1 MGVAV
6 TKLLLGRD
14 VTHNEPVYL
23 EASGARAVLICGK
36 RGSGKSYTLGVF
48 IEELLAASG
57 DALIPIIVD
66 PIGVYHTMSLPNELQ
81 RDDLFRWALNPRGHF
96 VRLLVP
102 GDPQLLYDSDVLRAL
117 QERQVSVVS
126 LRLNPADLS
135 PDGWCDLFNININQP
150 LGIVLFR
157 AAQSLGEKNPNF
169 SVRDLARA
177 VETDKRANDTTQ
189 EALLNR
195 LEAAR
200 GWRIFSEDGYTPM
213 DSIFQ
218 PGAVNVVDLS
228 RLESGPRGRR
238 NLAVSIIARNLFR
251 ARADARLREEFGL
264 ASPLPRIW
272 MAIDEAHQF
281 IPTGGTTLAKE
292 QLVRWAKE
300 GRQPGLSLI
309 VASQQPSAIDH
320 EVLSQ
325 CDVILSHK
333 LTTRDDV
340 SALNRLSQD
349 YMGGELKTLISKL
362 KRVGE
367 AILVDDE
374 RETVHHLGIRPR
386 QSRHG
391 GSSITPAEEERLD
404 IWRV

>member
-1 MGVAV
+1 M
-6 TKLLLGRD
+6 KLLLGRD
-14 VTHNEPVYL
+14 VAHNEPVYL

-48 IEELLAASG
+48 IEELLAAAA
-57 DALIPIIVD
+57 DKIIPIIVD
-66 PIGVYHTMSLPNELQ
+66 PIGVYHTMSLSNEPQ
-81 RDDLFRWALNPRGHF
+81 RDDLFRWALNPRGYP

-102 GDPQLLYDSDVLRAL
+102 GDPESLYDHDVLCAL
-117 QERQVSVVS
+117 RERQVEVVS
-126 LRLNPADLS
+126 LQLNAADLS
-135 PDGWCDLFNININQP
+135 PDGWCDLFGANINQP

-157 AAQSLGEKNPNF
+157 AVQSLVQRGREF
-169 SVRDLARA
+169 TVRDIARS
-177 VETDKRANDTTQ
+177 VEADERANETTQ

-200 GWRIFSEDGYTPM
+200 AWRIFAEGGYTPM
-213 DSIFQ
+213 DAIFH
-218 PGAVNVVDLS
+218 PGGVNIVDLS

-238 NLAVSIIARNLFR
+238 NLTISVIARNLFR

-272 MAIDEAHQF
+272 LAIDEAHQF
-281 IPTGGTTLAKE
+281 IPAGGTTLAKE

-309 VASQQPSAIDH
+309 VASQQPSAIDR

-333 LTTRDDV
+333 LTTRDDI

-349 YMGGELKTLISKL
+349 YMGSELQNLIKKL

-386 QSRHG
+386 RSRHG
-391 GSSITPAEEERLD
+391 GSSVAPAEEEHLD
-404 IWRV
+404 LWSD

>member
-1 MGVAV
+1 M
-6 TKLLLGRD
+6 KLLLGRD
-14 VTHNEPVYL
+14 VAQNEPVYL
-23 EASGARAVLICGK
+23 EAGGARAVLICGK

-48 IEELLAASG
+48 AEELLAAAG
-57 DALIPIIVD
+57 DQIIPIIVD

-81 RDDLFRWALNPRGHF
+81 RDDLFRWALNPRGYS

-102 GDPQLLYDSDVLRAL
+102 GDPETLYDSDVLRAL
-117 QERQVSVVS
+117 RDRQVNVIS
-126 LRLNPADLS
+126 LQLNPADLS
-135 PDGWCDLFNININQP
+135 PDGWCDLFGANINQP

-157 AAQSLGEKNPNF
+157 AVQNLGKQGCEFTVRDIAQSIA
-169 SVRDLARA
+169 RD
-177 VETDKRANDTTQ
+177 ERANETTQ

-200 GWRIFSEDGYTPM
+200 AWHIFAEDGYKSM
-213 DSIFQ
+213 GAIFQ
-218 PGAVNVVDLS
+218 PGAINIVDLS

-238 NLAVSIIARNLFR
+238 NLTISIIARNLFR
-251 ARADARLREEFGL
+251 IRADARLREEFGL

-272 MAIDEAHQF
+272 LAIDEAHQF
-281 IPTGGTTLAKE
+281 IPTSGTTLSKE

-309 VASQQPSAIDH
+309 VASQQPSAIDR

-340 SALNRLSQD
+340 GALNRLSQD
-349 YMGGELKTLISKL
+349 YMGSELKALIKKL

-374 RETVHHLGIRPR
+374 RETVHHLKIRPR
-386 QSRHG
+386 QSHHG
-391 GSSITPAEEERLD
+391 GSSFSPAEEERLD
-404 IWRV
+404 LWKD

>member
-1 MGVAV
+1 M
-6 TKLLLGRD
+6 KLLLGRD
-14 VTHNEPVYL
+14 ATHNEPVYL
-23 EASGARAVLICGK
+23 DVGGARAVLICGK

-48 IEELLAASG
+48 VEELLAEVA
-57 DALIPIIVD
+57 DTIIPIVVD
-66 PIGVYHTMSLPNELQ
+66 PIGVYHTMSLPNEPQ
-81 RDDLFRWALNPRGHF
+81 RDELFHWALNPRGYP

-102 GDPQLLYDSDVLRAL
+102 GDPESLYDHDVLRAL
-117 QERQVSVVS
+117 RERQVKVVS
-126 LRLNPADLS
+126 LRLNPIDLS
-135 PDGWCDLFNININQP
+135 PDGWCDLFGANINQP

-157 AAQSLGEKNPNF
+157 AVQSLSKRGRDF
-169 SVRDLARA
+169 TVRDIAQA
-177 VETDKRANDTTQ
+177 VETDERANETTQ

-200 GWRIFSEDGYTPM
+200 AWRIFAEDSYTPM
-213 DSIFQ
+213 DAIFQ
-218 PGAVNVVDLS
+218 PGAVNIVDLS

-238 NLAVSIIARNLFR
+238 NLTISVIARNLFR

-264 ASPLPRIW
+264 ASPLPRVW
-272 MAIDEAHQF
+272 LSIDEAHQF
-281 IPTGGTTLAKE
+281 IPAGGSTLAKE

-309 VASQQPSAIDH
+309 VASQQPSAIDR

-340 SALNRLSQD
+340 NALNRLSQD
-349 YMGGELKTLISKL
+349 YMGSELQTLIKKL

-374 RETVHHLGIRPR
+374 RETVHHLSIRPR

-391 GSSITPAEEERLD
+391 GSSIAPAEEERLD
-404 IWRV
+404 LWEG

>member
-1 MGVAV
+1 M
-6 TKLLLGRD
+6 KLLLGRD
-14 VTHNEPVYL
+14 AVHNGPVYL
-23 EASGARAVLICGK
+23 EAGGARAVLICGK

-48 IEELLAASG
+48 VEELLTAAA
-57 DALIPIIVD
+57 DAIIPIIVD

-81 RDDLFRWALNPRGHF
+81 RDDLFRWALNPRGYP
-96 VRLLVP
+96 VRMLVP
-102 GDPQLLYDSDVLRAL
+102 GDPEALYDPDVLRAL
-117 QERQVSVVS
+117 RERQVEVVP
-126 LRLNPADLS
+126 LQLNAADLS
-135 PDGWCDLFNININQP
+135 PDGWCELFGANINQP

-157 AAQSLGEKNPNF
+157 AVQSLIERGRDF
-169 SVRDLARA
+169 TVRDIARA
-177 VETDKRANDTTQ
+177 VGTDERANETTQ

-200 GWRIFSEDGYTPM
+200 TWRIFAENGYMPM
-213 DSIFQ
+213 DAIFR
-218 PGAVNVVDLS
+218 PGVVNIVDLS

-238 NLAVSIIARNLFR
+238 NLTVSVIARNLFR
-251 ARADARLREEFGL
+251 ARADARLQEEFGL

-272 MAIDEAHQF
+272 LAIDEAHQF
-281 IPTGGTTLAKE
+281 VPAGATTLAKE

-309 VASQQPSAIDH
+309 VASQQPSAIDR

-349 YMGGELKTLISKL
+349 YMGSELQALIKRL

-374 RETVHHLGIRPR
+374 RETVHHLSIRPR
-386 QSRHG
+386 RSRHG
-391 GSSITPAEEERLD
+391 GSSVAPVEEERLD
-404 IWRV
+404 LWSD

>member
-1 MGVAV
+1 M
-6 TKLLLGRD
+6 KLLLGRD
-14 VTHNEPVYL
+14 AINNNPVYL
-23 EASGARAVLICGK
+23 EAGGARAVLICGK

-48 IEELLAASG
+48 VEELLTATA
-57 DALIPIIVD
+57 DAIIPIIVD

-81 RDDLFRWALNPRGHF
+81 RDDLFRWALNPRGYP
-96 VRLLVP
+96 VRMLVP
-102 GDPQLLYDSDVLRAL
+102 GDPEALYDPDVLHVLR
-117 QERQVSVVS
+117 ERQVEVVP
-126 LRLNPADLS
+126 LRLNAADLS
-135 PDGWCDLFNININQP
+135 PDGWCELFGANINQP
-150 LGIVLFR
+150 LGIALFR
-157 AAQSLGEKNPNF
+157 AVQSLAERGRDF
-169 SVRDLARA
+169 TVRDIARA
-177 VETDKRANDTTQ
+177 VMSDERANETTQ

-195 LEAAR
+195 LDAAR
-200 GWRIFSEDGYTPM
+200 TWRIFAQDGYVPM
-213 DSIFQ
+213 DTIFR
-218 PGAVNVVDLS
+218 PGAVNIVDLS

-238 NLAVSIIARNLFR
+238 NLTISVIARNLFR

-264 ASPLPRIW
+264 SSPLPRVW
-272 MAIDEAHQF
+272 LAIDEAHQF
-281 IPTGGTTLAKE
+281 VPAGGTTLAKE

-309 VASQQPSAIDH
+309 VASQQPSAIDR

-349 YMGGELKTLISKL
+349 YMGSELKTLIRNL

-374 RETVHHLGIRPR
+374 RETVHHLSIRPR
-386 QSRHG
+386 RSRHG
-391 GSSITPAEEERLD
+391 GSSIAPSEEDRLD
-404 IWRV
+404 LWTE

>member
-1 MGVAV
+1 M
-6 TKLLLGRD
+6 KLLLGRD

-23 EASGARAVLICGK
+23 EAGGARAVLICGK

-48 IEELLAASG
+48 VEELLVAA
-57 DALIPIIVD
+57 DDQIIPVIVD
-66 PIGVYHTMSLPNELQ
+66 PIGVYHTMSLSNEPQ
-81 RDDLFRWALNPRGHF
+81 RDDLFRWALNPRGYP

-102 GDPQLLYDSDVLRAL
+102 GDPESLYDHDVLRAL
-117 QERQVSVVS
+117 RERQVEVVS
-126 LRLNPADLS
+126 LQLNAADLS
-135 PDGWCDLFNININQP
+135 PDGWCDLFGANINQP

-157 AAQSLGEKNPNF
+157 AVQSLDEHG
-169 SVRDLARA
+169 RDFTVLDIAGA
-177 VETDKRANDTTQ
+177 VETDERANETTQ

-200 GWRIFSEDGYTPM
+200 AWRIFAKNGYTPM
-213 DSIFQ
+213 DAIFQ
-218 PGAVNVVDLS
+218 PGVVNIVDLS

-238 NLAVSIIARNLFR
+238 NLTISVIARNLFR

-264 ASPLPRIW
+264 ASPLPRVW
-272 MAIDEAHQF
+272 LAIDEAHQF
-281 IPTGGTTLAKE
+281 VPASGTTLAKE

-309 VASQQPSAIDH
+309 VASQQPSAIDR

-349 YMGGELKTLISKL
+349 YMGSELQNLIKKL

-391 GSSITPAEEERLD
+391 GSSISPAEEERLD
-404 IWRV
+404 LWGP

>member
-1 MGVAV
+1 M
-6 TKLLLGRD
+6 KLLLGRD
-14 VTHNEPVYL
+14 TARNEPVYL
-23 EASGARAVLICGK
+23 EAGGARAVLICGK

-48 IEELLAASG
+48 VEELLAAV
-57 DALIPIIVD
+57 ANAIIPIIVD
-66 PIGVYHTMSLPNELQ
+66 PIGVYHTMSLPNEPQ
-81 RDDLFRWALNPRGHF
+81 RDELFRWALNPRGYP
-96 VRLLVP
+96 VRMLVP
-102 GDPQLLYDSDVLRAL
+102 GDPKALYDPDVLHAL
-117 QERQVSVVS
+117 RERQVEVIP
-126 LRLNPADLS
+126 LRLNAADLS
-135 PDGWCDLFNININQP
+135 PDGWCELFGANINQP

-157 AAQSLGEKNPNF
+157 AVQSLLKRGRDF
-169 SVRDLARA
+169 AVRDIAQA
-177 VETDKRANDTTQ
+177 VEADERANETTR

-200 GWRIFSEDGYTPM
+200 AWHIFAEEGYMPM
-213 DSIFQ
+213 DTIFQ
-218 PGAVNVVDLS
+218 PGIVNIVDLS

-238 NLAVSIIARNLFR
+238 NLTISVIARNLFR

-272 MAIDEAHQF
+272 LAIDEAHQF
-281 IPTGGTTLAKE
+281 MPAGGTTLSKE

-309 VASQQPSAIDH
+309 VASQQPSAIDR

-340 SALNRLSQD
+340 NALNRLSQD
-349 YMGGELKTLISKL
+349 YMGSELQALIRKL

-374 RETVHHLGIRPR
+374 RETVHHLSIRPR
-386 QSRHG
+386 RSRHG
-391 GSSITPAEEERLD
+391 GSSIAPAEEERLD
-404 IWRV
+404 LWNE

>member
-1 MGVAV
+1 M
-6 TKLLLGRD
+6 KLLLGRD
-14 VTHNEPVYL
+14 AINNNPVYL
-23 EASGARAVLICGK
+23 EAGGARAVLICGK

-48 IEELLAASG
+48 VEELLTATA
-57 DALIPIIVD
+57 DAIIPIIVD

-81 RDDLFRWALNPRGHF
+81 RDDLFRWALNPRGYP
-96 VRLLVP
+96 VRMLVP
-102 GDPQLLYDSDVLRAL
+102 GDPEALYDPDVLHVLR
-117 QERQVSVVS
+117 ERQVEVVP
-126 LRLNPADLS
+126 LRLNAADLS
-135 PDGWCDLFNININQP
+135 PDGWCELFGANINQP
-150 LGIVLFR
+150 LGIALFR
-157 AAQSLGEKNPNF
+157 AVQSLAERGRDF
-169 SVRDLARA
+169 TVRDIARA
-177 VETDKRANDTTQ
+177 VMSDERANETTQ

-195 LEAAR
+195 LDAAR
-200 GWRIFSEDGYTPM
+200 TWRIFAQDGYVPM
-213 DSIFQ
+213 DTIFR
-218 PGAVNVVDLS
+218 PGAVNIVDLS

-238 NLAVSIIARNLFR
+238 NLTISVIARNLFR

-264 ASPLPRIW
+264 SSPLPRVW
-272 MAIDEAHQF
+272 LAIDEAHQF
-281 IPTGGTTLAKE
+281 VPAGGTTLAKE

-309 VASQQPSAIDH
+309 VASQQPSAIDR

-349 YMGGELKTLISKL
+349 YMGSELKTLIRNL

-374 RETVHHLGIRPR
+374 RETVHHLSIRPR
-386 QSRHG
+386 RSRHG
-391 GSSITPAEEERLD
+391 GSSIAPSEEDRLD
-404 IWRV
+404 LWNE

>member
-1 MGVAV
+1 M
-6 TKLLLGRD
+6 KLLLGRD
-14 VTHNEPVYL
+14 AINNNPVYL
-23 EASGARAVLICGK
+23 EAGGARAVLICGK

-48 IEELLAASG
+48 VEELLTATA
-57 DALIPIIVD
+57 DAIIPIIVD

-81 RDDLFRWALNPRGHF
+81 RDDLFRWALNPRGYP
-96 VRLLVP
+96 VRMLVP
-102 GDPQLLYDSDVLRAL
+102 GDPEALYDPDVLHVLR
-117 QERQVSVVS
+117 ERQVEVVP
-126 LRLNPADLS
+126 LRLNAADLS
-135 PDGWCDLFNININQP
+135 PDGWCELFGANINQP
-150 LGIVLFR
+150 LGIALFR
-157 AAQSLGEKNPNF
+157 AVQSLAERGRDF
-169 SVRDLARA
+169 AVRDIARA
-177 VETDKRANDTTQ
+177 VMSDERANETTQ

-195 LEAAR
+195 LDAAR
-200 GWRIFSEDGYTPM
+200 TWRIFAQDGYVPM
-213 DSIFQ
+213 DTIFR
-218 PGAVNVVDLS
+218 PGAVNIVDLS

-238 NLAVSIIARNLFR
+238 NLTISVIARNLFR

-264 ASPLPRIW
+264 SSPLPRVW
-272 MAIDEAHQF
+272 LAIDEAHQF
-281 IPTGGTTLAKE
+281 VPAGGTTLAKE

-309 VASQQPSAIDH
+309 VASQQPSAIDR

-349 YMGGELKTLISKL
+349 YMGSELKTLIRNL

-374 RETVHHLGIRPR
+374 RETVHHLSIRPR
-386 QSRHG
+386 RSRHG
-391 GSSITPAEEERLD
+391 GSSIAPSEEDRLD
-404 IWRV
+404 LWNE

>member
-1 MGVAV
+1 M
-6 TKLLLGRD
+6 KLLLGRD
-14 VTHNEPVYL
+14 ATHNEPVYL
-23 EASGARAVLICGK
+23 DASGARAVLICGK

-48 IEELLAASG
+48 VEELLAAAA
-57 DALIPIIVD
+57 DQIIPIVVD

-81 RDDLFRWALNPRGHF
+81 RDDLFHWALNPRGYP

-102 GDPQLLYDSDVLRAL
+102 GDPESLYDHDVLRAL
-117 QERQVSVVS
+117 QERQVEVIS
-126 LRLNPADLS
+126 LQLNAADLS
-135 PDGWCDLFNININQP
+135 PDGWCELFGANINQP

-157 AAQSLGEKNPNF
+157 SVQSLSERGHDF
-169 SVRDLARA
+169 TVRDISLA
-177 VETDKRANDTTQ
+177 VEADERANETTQ

-200 GWRIFSEDGYTPM
+200 AWRIFAEDGYKPI
-213 DSIFQ
+213 DVIFQ
-218 PGAVNVVDLS
+218 PGVINIVDLS
-228 RLESGPRGRR
+228 RLESGPRSRR
-238 NLAVSIIARNLFR
+238 NLTISVIARNLFR

-264 ASPLPRIW
+264 ASPLPRVW
-272 MAIDEAHQF
+272 LAIDEAHQF
-281 IPTGGTTLAKE
+281 VPASGTTLAKE

-309 VASQQPSAIDH
+309 VASQQPSAVDR

-349 YMGGELKTLISKL
+349 YMGGELQAFIKKL

-391 GSSITPAEEERLD
+391 GSSVSPAEEERLD
-404 IWRV
+404 LWGS